1 MGATKLGRRVAA
13 LRAARG
19 WTQADLAAR
28 AGVER
33 SYIALIER
41 GYRRTP
47 SRRVLRDIAQALRVT
62 VDELGGAR

>member
-1 MGATKLGRRVAA
+1 VAT
-13 LRAARG
+13 LRDARG
-19 WTQADLAAR
+19 WTQVELAER

-47 SRRVLRDIAQALRVT
+47 SRRVLRDIARALRVT
-62 VDELGGAR
+62 VDELEESR